1 MDISG
6 LWKYDE
12 LKKQYNAVAA
22 ELDTVKKTATQLTH
36 ENMSLRSTL
45 DSLREDRNNWLN
57 KCIHLE
63 KEAESSELATQKRIE
78 RADGVI
84 EQLHKEIDQ
93 LKKEAGELKWGYHE
107 MLTADGIR
115 IAGWIPIEGTA
126 YQILSKTPAMFPQFC
141 KEKQVPE
148 K

>member
-6 LWKYDE
+6 LWKYDD

-36 ENMSLRSTL
+36 ENNDLKIEFDKL
-45 DSLREDRNNWLN
+45 DDAYTADYERLLGEVQKYRGATIKAGWELN
-57 KCIHLE
+57 KAKARIKELE
-63 KEAESSELATQKRIE
+63 AKASEP
-78 RADGVI
+78 
-84 EQLHKEIDQ
+84 
-93 LKKEAGELKWGYHE
+93 KWGYHE

-115 IAGWIPIEGTA
+115 IVGWIPIEGTA

>member
-1 MDISG
+1 MNISG
-6 LWKYDE
+6 LWKYSE

-22 ELDTVKKTATQLTH
+22 ELDAVKKTATQLTN
-36 ENMSLRSTL
+36 ENNDLKRELDMLDDEGRKYRRATL
-45 DSLREDRNNWLN
+45 EASIKLDKAEARIKE
-57 KCIHLE
+57 LE
-63 KEAESSELATQKRIE
+63 AKVSQP
-78 RADGVI
+78 
-84 EQLHKEIDQ
+84 
-93 LKKEAGELKWGYHE
+93 KWGYHE

-141 KEKQVPE
+141 KEKRVPE

>member
-1 MDISG
+1 MDITG
-6 LWKYDE
+6 IWKYSE
-12 LKKQYNAVAA
+12 LKKQYNAVVA
-22 ELDTVKKTATQLTH
+22 ELNTVKKTATQLTH

-57 KCIHLE
+57 KCINLE
-63 KEAESSELATQKRIE
+63 KEAERSELATLKRIE
-78 RADGVI
+78 RADEI
-84 EQLHKEIDQ
+84 IDRLHKEIDQ
-93 LKKEAGELKWGYHE
+93 LKKEACELKWGYHE

>member
-1 MDISG
+1 MDITG
-6 LWKYDE
+6 IWKYSE
-12 LKKQYNAVAA
+12 LKKQYNAVVA
-22 ELDTVKKTATQLTH
+22 ELNTVKKTATQLTN
-36 ENMSLRSTL
+36 ENNDLKREL
-45 DSLREDRNNWLN
+45 DKLDDDYTADYERMLGESQTYRRAIDKAAIANIEVSMKLDKAEARIKEL
-57 KCIHLE
+57 
-63 KEAESSELATQKRIE
+63 EAEVSQP
-78 RADGVI
+78 
-84 EQLHKEIDQ
+84 
-93 LKKEAGELKWGYHE
+93 KWGYHE

>member
-1 MDISG
+1 MNIFG

-22 ELDTVKKTATQLTH
+22 ELDAVKKTATQLTN
-36 ENMSLRSTL
+36 ENNDLKRELDMLDDEGRKYRRATL
-45 DSLREDRNNWLN
+45 EASIKLDKAEARIKE
-57 KCIHLE
+57 LE
-63 KEAESSELATQKRIE
+63 AKASQP
-78 RADGVI
+78 
-84 EQLHKEIDQ
+84 
-93 LKKEAGELKWGYHE
+93 KWGYHE

-141 KEKQVPE
+141 KEKRVPE

>member
-1 MDISG
+1 MNIYG

-12 LKKQYNAVAA
+12 LKKQYNAVTA
-22 ELDTVKKTATQLTH
+22 ELDAVKKTATQLTN
-36 ENMSLRSTL
+36 ENNDLKRELDMLDDEGRKYRRATL
-45 DSLREDRNNWLN
+45 EASIKLDKAEARIKEL
-57 KCIHLE
+57 
-63 KEAESSELATQKRIE
+63 EAEVSQP
-78 RADGVI
+78 
-84 EQLHKEIDQ
+84 
-93 LKKEAGELKWGYHE
+93 KWGYHE

-141 KEKQVPE
+141 KEKRVPE

>member
-12 LKKQYNAVAA
+12 LKKQYNAVVA
-22 ELDTVKKTATQLTH
+22 ELNTVKKTATQLTN
-36 ENMSLRSTL
+36 ENNDLKREL
-45 DSLREDRNNWLN
+45 DELDDDYTAYRVRAFEELGIKNIKVNMKLN
-57 KCIHLE
+57 
-63 KEAESSELATQKRIE
+63 EAEARIKEL
-78 RADGVI
+78 
-84 EQLHKEIDQ
+84 
-93 LKKEAGELKWGYHE
+93 EAEVSQPKWGYHE
-107 MLTADGIR
+107 MMTTDGIR

>member
-1 MDISG
+1 MNISG

-12 LKKQYNAVAA
+12 LKKPYNAVAA
-22 ELDTVKKTATQLTH
+22 ELDAVKKTATQLTN
-36 ENMSLRSTL
+36 ENNDLKRELDMLDDEGRKYRRATL
-45 DSLREDRNNWLN
+45 EASIKLDKAEARIKE
-57 KCIHLE
+57 LE
-63 KEAESSELATQKRIE
+63 ALEAKVSQP
-78 RADGVI
+78 
-84 EQLHKEIDQ
+84 
-93 LKKEAGELKWGYHE
+93 KWGYHE

-141 KEKQVPE
+141 KEKRVPE

>member
-12 LKKQYNAVAA
+12 LKKQYNAVTA
-22 ELDTVKKTATQLTH
+22 ELNAVKKTATQLTN
-36 ENMSLRSTL
+36 ENNDLKRELDKLDDDYTADYERLLGESQKYRRAFEESVIENSTVNMKL
-45 DSLREDRNNWLN
+45 DKAEARIKEL
-57 KCIHLE
+57 
-63 KEAESSELATQKRIE
+63 EAEVSQP
-78 RADGVI
+78 
-84 EQLHKEIDQ
+84 
-93 LKKEAGELKWGYHE
+93 KWGYHE

>member
-1 MDISG
+1 MNISG

-22 ELDTVKKTATQLTH
+22 ELDTVKKTATQLTT
-36 ENMSLRSTL
+36 ENNELNRQL
-45 DSLREDRNNWLN
+45 DKLDDDYTADYERLLGESQTYRRAIDKAVIANVEVSMKLDKAEARIKE
-57 KCIHLE
+57 LE
-63 KEAESSELATQKRIE
+63 AKVSQP
-78 RADGVI
+78 
-84 EQLHKEIDQ
+84 
-93 LKKEAGELKWGYHE
+93 KWGYHE
-107 MLTADGIR
+107 MMTPDGIR

-141 KEKQVPE
+141 KEKRVPE

>member
-22 ELDTVKKTATQLTH
+22 ELDTVKKTATQLTN
-36 ENMSLRSTL
+36 ENIDLKREL
-45 DSLREDRNNWLN
+45 DQLDNDYTADYEKLLGEVQKYQGETIEASWE
-57 KCIHLE
+57 LE
-63 KEAESSELATQKRIE
+63 KAEARIKELEAKASEP
-78 RADGVI
+78 
-84 EQLHKEIDQ
+84 
-93 LKKEAGELKWGYHE
+93 KWGYHE

>member
-36 ENMSLRSTL
+36 ENNDLKREL
-45 DSLREDRNNWLN
+45 DQLDDDYTADYERLLGESQEYRRVS
-57 KCIHLE
+57 E
-63 KEAESSELATQKRIE
+63 KAILANVEVNMKLDKAEARIKELEAEVSQP
-78 RADGVI
+78 
-84 EQLHKEIDQ
+84 
-93 LKKEAGELKWGYHE
+93 KWGYHE

-126 YQILSKTPAMFPQFC
+126 YQILSKTPAIFPQFC

>member
-1 MDISG
+1 MNILG

-22 ELDTVKKTATQLTH
+22 ELDAVKKTATQLTN
-36 ENMSLRSTL
+36 ENNDLKREL
-45 DSLREDRNNWLN
+45 DMFDDEVRKYRRATIEASIELDKAEA
-57 KCIHLE
+57 CIKELE
-63 KEAESSELATQKRIE
+63 AK
-78 RADGVI
+78 
-84 EQLHKEIDQ
+84 
-93 LKKEAGELKWGYHE
+93 AGEPKWGYHE
-107 MLTADGIR
+107 MMTTDGIR

-141 KEKQVPE
+141 KEKRVPE

>member
-36 ENMSLRSTL
+36 ENNDLKREL
-45 DSLREDRNNWLN
+45 DELDDDYTADYERLLGESQEFRRATEKAILANIEVSM
-57 KCIHLE
+57 KLE
-63 KEAESSELATQKRIE
+63 KAEARIKELEAEVSQP
-78 RADGVI
+78 
-84 EQLHKEIDQ
+84 
-93 LKKEAGELKWGYHE
+93 KWGYHE

>member
-1 MDISG
+1 MDITG
-6 LWKYDE
+6 IWKYSK

-22 ELDTVKKTATQLTH
+22 ELDTVKKTATQLTT
-36 ENMSLRSTL
+36 ENYYLK
-45 DSLREDRNNWLN
+45 REFDMLGDDVRRYQRAILEASIKLN
-57 KCIHLE
+57 KAEARIKEL
-63 KEAESSELATQKRIE
+63 EAEVSQP
-78 RADGVI
+78 
-84 EQLHKEIDQ
+84 
-93 LKKEAGELKWGYHE
+93 KWGYHE

-141 KEKQVPE
+141 KEKRVPE

>member
-1 MDISG
+1 MNISG

-22 ELDTVKKTATQLTH
+22 ELDAVKKTATQLTN
-36 ENMSLRSTL
+36 ENNDLKRELDMLDDEGRKYRRATL
-45 DSLREDRNNWLN
+45 EASIKLDKAEARIKE
-57 KCIHLE
+57 LE
-63 KEAESSELATQKRIE
+63 ALEAKVSQP
-78 RADGVI
+78 
-84 EQLHKEIDQ
+84 
-93 LKKEAGELKWGYHE
+93 KWGYHE

-141 KEKQVPE
+141 KEKRVPE

>member
-1 MDISG
+1 MDITG
-6 LWKYDE
+6 IWKYSE

-22 ELDTVKKTATQLTH
+22 ELDAVKKTATQLTN
-36 ENMSLRSTL
+36 ENNGLKREL
-45 DSLREDRNNWLN
+45 DKLDKAEARIKEL
-57 KCIHLE
+57 
-63 KEAESSELATQKRIE
+63 EAEISQP
-78 RADGVI
+78 
-84 EQLHKEIDQ
+84 
-93 LKKEAGELKWGYHE
+93 KWGYHE

-115 IAGWIPIEGTA
+115 IAGWIPVEGTP

>member
-1 MDISG
+1 MNISG

-12 LKKQYNAVAA
+12 LKKQYNAVTA
-22 ELDTVKKTATQLTH
+22 ELDAVKKTATQLTN
-36 ENMSLRSTL
+36 ENNDLKRELDMLDDEGRKYRRATL
-45 DSLREDRNNWLN
+45 EASIKLDKAEARIKE
-57 KCIHLE
+57 LE
-63 KEAESSELATQKRIE
+63 AKVSQP
-78 RADGVI
+78 
-84 EQLHKEIDQ
+84 
-93 LKKEAGELKWGYHE
+93 KWGYHE

-141 KEKQVPE
+141 KEKRVPE

>member
-1 MDISG
+1 MNISG

-22 ELDTVKKTATQLTH
+22 ELDAVKKTATQLTN
-36 ENMSLRSTL
+36 ENNDLKRELDILDDEGRKYRRATL
-45 DSLREDRNNWLN
+45 EASIKLDKAEARIKEL
-57 KCIHLE
+57 
-63 KEAESSELATQKRIE
+63 EAEVSQP
-78 RADGVI
+78 
-84 EQLHKEIDQ
+84 
-93 LKKEAGELKWGYHE
+93 KWGYHE

-126 YQILSKTPAMFPQFC
+126 YQILSKTPAMFLQFC
-141 KEKQVPE
+141 KEKRVPE

>member
-1 MDISG
+1 MDITG
-6 LWKYDE
+6 IWKYDE

-22 ELDTVKKTATQLTH
+22 ELDAVKKTATQLTN
-36 ENMSLRSTL
+36 ENNDLKRELDMLDDEGRKYRRATL
-45 DSLREDRNNWLN
+45 EASIKLDKAEARIKE
-57 KCIHLE
+57 LE
-63 KEAESSELATQKRIE
+63 AKASQP
-78 RADGVI
+78 
-84 EQLHKEIDQ
+84 
-93 LKKEAGELKWGYHE
+93 KWGYHE

-141 KEKQVPE
+141 KEKRVPE